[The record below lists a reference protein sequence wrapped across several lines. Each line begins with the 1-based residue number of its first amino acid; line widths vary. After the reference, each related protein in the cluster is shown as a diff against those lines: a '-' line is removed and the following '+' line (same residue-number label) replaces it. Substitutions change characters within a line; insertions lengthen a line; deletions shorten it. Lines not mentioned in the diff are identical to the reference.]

1 MRCITLLLIGLTL
14 LPAPSRG
21 DDLGGVYRGLTINK
35 VRIEGLDSALAGDL
49 KDGLALT
56 ERHGFLNLRH
66 IQYAPRLLESDLA
79 RVRLFMARRGY
90 PYAEVS
96 SELTPLD
103 DAKKIDVTLTIQPGP
118 PVIIDSLEFVNLG
131 QARPLTPDEERD
143 LGIAVGSVFVDD
155 VAARARLAVLRY
167 LSENAYAKAEVA
179 VAVERLD
186 DTRVAVRFT
195 GDRGRKWQFG
205 AVRVSGVPE
214 SFYAVVNRSANI
226 QRGEPYHPRTVRDA
240 TNDIRALRLFRKV
253 DVSLVEADSNTLD
266 FVCELSERDHRS
278 IDAGVG
284 YMTDDGVL
292 VTASWEH
299 RNLFKAGR
307 GFRILG
313 SATQYRQ
320 LLESSVTFPAL
331 FRSPTTGIGSVA
343 YERKVEPAYES
354 TDIRTSYFF
363 VWRYNR
369 RGTITTGP
377 LFQII
382 NTTETAPD
390 ADIPLDIRDVNG
402 PVTSLIAEWAY
413 DVSDDLLFPTRG
425 FKVNWDH
432 QFAPPGLGSVT
443 KFYRM
448 GTGVAGYQKIR
459 RRAVLAGRIF
469 TGIGWPISDTEALL
483 INDRYFAGGSNSHR
497 GYQRQRLGPKDAD
510 DNPQGGELAV
520 LTAAELRFPFWKV
533 IEATLFLDGG
543 QVWLDKDQAN
553 FGDFSWAFGPG
564 LAIRSPVGPI
574 RFDYGIRIN
583 PPDDGEPNQV
593 FHFAIGYA
601 F

>member
-1 MRCITLLLIGLTL
+1 MRLIALSLLGLLLLATT
-14 LPAPSRG
+14 AHG
-21 DDLGGVYRGLTINK
+21 DDLGRSYRGLLINK
-35 VRIEGLDSALAGDL
+35 VTIQGLDSSLANPL
-49 KDGLALT
+49 RDGLALIG
-56 ERHGFLNLRH
+56 RRGFLNMRR
-66 IQYAPRLLESDLA
+66 IEYAPRLLEGDLA
-79 RVRLFMARRGY
+79 RIRLFMARRGY

-96 SELTPLD
+96 SELIPLV
-103 DAKKIDVTLTIQPGP
+103 DAKKIDVTLKIQPGP

-131 QARPLTPDEERD
+131 QARPLTTDEASG
-143 LGIAVGSVFVDD
+143 LGIAVGSVFTDV
-155 VAARARLAVLRY
+155 VAARARLGVLKY
-167 LSENAYAKAEVA
+167 LTENGYARAKVEVE
-179 VAVERLD
+179 VQPISS
-186 DTRVAVRFT
+186 TRVAVRFT
-195 GDRGRKWQFG
+195 GDTGRRWQFG

-214 SFYAVVNRSANI
+214 SFHAVVNRAANI

-240 TNDIRALRLFRKV
+240 TDDIRALRLFRKV
-253 DVSLVEADSNTLD
+253 DVSLVEADSSTLD

-278 IDAGVG
+278 IEAGVG
-284 YMTDDGVL
+284 YMTDDGLL

-320 LLESSVTFPAL
+320 LLESAVTFPAL

-382 NTTETAPD
+382 STVETAPD
-390 ADIPLDIRDVNG
+390 ADIPLEIRDVNG

-413 DVSDDLLFPTRG
+413 DISDDLIFPTRG

-432 QFAPPGLGSVT
+432 QLAPPGLGSVA

-448 GTGVAGYQKIR
+448 GTGLTGYQKVR
-459 RRAVLAGRIF
+459 NRAVLAGRVF
-469 TGIGWPISDTEALL
+469 TGIGWPISGTEALL

-510 DNPQGGELAV
+510 DNPQGGELSV
-520 LTAAELRFPFWKV
+520 LTAAEIRFPFWKI

-543 QVWLDKDQAN
+543 QVWLSKDAAN
-553 FGDFSWAFGPG
+553 FGEFSWAFGPG